1 MCKTFCPGIFFQ
13 GTVSRSELPGR
24 PMELFMCSV
33 LKRQGYGE
41 GFRWLAQYINWAP
54 PMPQFHDRPLWLNV
68 KMNEQLW
75 SLPVLW
81 EDCLCWHKCSEWQC
95 VRQKCACERTLF
107 WNVWV
112 IFSQCFCF
120 LSIFIHRF
128 WQSDL
133 FFFSSLSFCLFL
145 SLFGLGWE
153 FSFSACFL
161 EERKRNWD
169 WCAVTYVQ

>member
-1 MCKTFCPGIFFQ
+1 MFHVTFWVTSFVCKTFCPGIFFQ

-41 GFRWLAQYINWAP
+41 GFRWMAQYINWAP

-81 EDCLCWHKCSEWQC
+81 EDCLCWHKCSEWQRVC
-95 VRQKCACERTLF
+95 QKCACERTLF
-107 WNVWV
+107 LECVGY
-112 IFSQCFCF
+112 F
-120 LSIFIHRF
+120 LTVVFFLCVSIFIYRF

-133 FFFSSLSFCLFL
+133 FFFFSLFFLSFFFFCLYLGWVGSSLFQHAS
-145 SLFGLGWE
+145 
-153 FSFSACFL
+153 
-161 EERKRNWD
+161 
-169 WCAVTYVQ
+169 